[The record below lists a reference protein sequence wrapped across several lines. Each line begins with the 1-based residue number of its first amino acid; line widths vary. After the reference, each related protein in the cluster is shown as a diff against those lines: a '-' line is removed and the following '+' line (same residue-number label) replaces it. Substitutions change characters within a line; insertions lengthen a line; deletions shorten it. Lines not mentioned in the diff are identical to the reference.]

1 MTHKH
6 HEVVVIGGGASGLI
20 AAIAAKDHGAD
31 VAIVEGTDRV
41 GKKILTTGN
50 GRCNITNSLIGFPF
64 ENYHSENPG
73 FFNYCLNNFSVEETK
88 NLFLSL
94 GLPTVELE
102 KGKMYPQSLQASSVV
117 DILRFAVEDRNIP
130 VYNSFKVKKII
141 HSGNNFKLSTQD
153 ASLDNISCGKV
164 ILACGGKS
172 AQKTGSDGSGYN
184 LAANLGH
191 KIIEPIPALI
201 QLKLEHK
208 SLKGL
213 SGIKFDGFGEVIV
226 NGTSMRKEF
235 GEILFTDYGISGP
248 PILQLS
254 RIASYE
260 LSKYKNVAISIDM
273 MPGRSIDDLHN
284 FFEAHWAM
292 VSHRTVLESFIGVIN
307 KKLAPILLKEAGI
320 QDIHKP
326 CYSLEWKEK
335 NNIINLLKNW
345 TFKCVGTNGFDGAQV
360 TAGGVNTKD
369 VDPKTLQSTL
379 VKNLYF
385 CGEILDV
392 DGDCGGYNLQ
402 WAWSSGFLAGKS
414 AATADK

>member
-1 MTHKH
+1 MTQKH

-20 AAIAAKDHGAD
+20 AAIAAKDYGAD

-73 FFNYCLNNFSVEETK
+73 FFNYCLNNFSIEETK

-94 GLPTVELE
+94 GLPIVELE

-141 HSGNNFKLSTQD
+141 HSGNIFKLSTQD

-335 NNIINLLKNW
+335 SNIINLLKNW

-369 VDPKTLQSTL
+369 VDHKTLQSNL

-414 AATADK
+414 AASADR